1 MSTPLLKSS
10 PIKRNLNVI
19 QNTKGS
25 FTKTLDKVP
34 NLCYTISTVKACCGE
49 KRIRVADLQTSI
61 LDLLTIWGQ
70 RLRQVR
76 EATDALLGRQSKIGR
91 FPLSFL
97 FYQLLDLKGL
107 NYFLLAVDKI
117 GVVCYTNST
126 KVKGVLVNEYC
137 LQLR

>member
-10 PIKRNLNVI
+10 LIKRNLNAI

-61 LDLLTIWGQ
+61 LDLLTIMGTAIATGE
-70 RLRQVR
+70 RSNGRAVR
-76 EATDALLGRQSKIGR
+76 EAKQNRKV
-91 FPLSFL
+91 PPSFL
-97 FYQLLDLKGL
+97 FYQLLYLKGL
-107 NYFLLAVDKI
+107 NYFLLAIDKI
-117 GVVCYTNST
+117 GAVCYTNST